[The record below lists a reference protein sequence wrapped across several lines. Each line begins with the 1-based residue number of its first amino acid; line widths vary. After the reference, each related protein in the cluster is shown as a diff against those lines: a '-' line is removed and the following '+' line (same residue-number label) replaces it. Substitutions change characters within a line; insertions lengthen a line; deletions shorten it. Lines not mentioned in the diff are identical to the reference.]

1 VKKVVVL
8 KQERSAFLNWLAIIK
23 GTLLSLAVSIL
34 GSVIIGLVYYF
45 ANFTESS
52 LPWLINGLFF
62 LSVFLGAGWTAQQAK
77 NKGVFHGLGVAVLFL
92 LLALITAAVFFSFS
106 ISMAPLGLK
115 LILALAAGITGGM
128 AGISLS
134 S

>member
-1 VKKVVVL
+1 MVVL
-8 KQERSAFLNWLAIIK
+8 NQERGTFLNWLAIIK
-23 GTLLSLAVSIL
+23 GTLLSLAISIL
-34 GSVIIGLVYYF
+34 GGVVIGLVYYF
-45 ANFTESS
+45 ADFTESS

-77 NKGVFHGLGVAVLFL
+77 NKGIFHGLGVAMLFL

-115 LILALAAGITGGM
+115 LSLALAAGITGGM
-128 AGISLS
+128 AGISLGS
-134 S
+134 